1 MLSLSGRFVLVLSR
15 ERPYPHVEGRDLQG
29 KEPKR
34 KKLTA
39 TSSKSYQEPSSLPLD
54 TISLQI
60 SPGFGAM
67 PRITAFLESGGLGL
81 FYCQAGRQT
90 TKKKV
95 H

>member
-1 MLSLSGRFVLVLSR
+1 MWKGEIYKEKNQSGRNSQL
-15 ERPYPHVEGRDLQG
+15 PHPRVIR
-29 KEPKR
+29 
-34 KKLTA
+34 
-39 TSSKSYQEPSSLPLD
+39 SLPLD

-81 FYCQAGRQT
+81 FYCQAWRQT